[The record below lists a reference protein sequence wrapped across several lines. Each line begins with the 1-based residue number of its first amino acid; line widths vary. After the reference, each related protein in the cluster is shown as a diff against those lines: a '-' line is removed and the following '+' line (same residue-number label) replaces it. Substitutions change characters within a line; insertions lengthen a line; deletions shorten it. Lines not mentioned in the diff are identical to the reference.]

1 MPDPRAVAP
10 LRLISRR
17 AIKAWGEELWLNSTR
32 PEFPA
37 MLSKKRSLAQA
48 LRRRPQLLGS
58 WSRRLFGPDLPV
70 FAKFIRTDFPPIAHI
85 GFSTLVRPQEFLSW
99 ICREQD
105 LLAALRRGLRLP
117 DERAFHGFER
127 VYEGWATDQ
136 ALAGWEAAP
145 ARDRRFVRAMGRYC
159 RLDRE
164 DMSRLAEDLRRSHQR
179 MVRVL
184 NEVDL
189 RKETGNLLMIKA
201 GLLHALFGLSLQ
213 FHPQDPTQEALQEFI
228 LAGGGRAVKK
238 LRQARQRLCAD
249 AAPKSEV
256 WMSLPGDGKLRLAE
270 VQQSSDCT
278 RSVADFFTPFV
289 WMKGAR
295 FRKGHPALGLTDA
308 SLRRLMEGIDFSV
321 TTVSSI
327 RCRAQAL
334 DPGAGARRCRLWEL
348 LDRPALWPFFTVR
361 RLDLGEGG
369 RATVPAARTFQHLV
383 VLSGGIRLESLGRS
397 WRLAPAAAAFLPAD
411 LPQGCTVS
419 AAAPASLLLVG
430 IPAPRGDCGA

>member
-1 MPDPRAVAP
+1 MPDPQTAAP

-17 AIKAWGEELWLNSTR
+17 AVKAWGEELWLNSTR

-37 MLSKKRSLAQA
+37 GVSQTRTLAQV
-48 LRRRPQLLGS
+48 LRRNPRLLGS
-58 WSRRLFGPDLPV
+58 WSRRLFGHDLPV
-70 FAKFIRTDFPPIAHI
+70 FAKFIRTDFPPLAHI

-127 VYEGWATDQ
+127 VYEAWASDR

-145 ARDRRFVRAMGRYC
+145 ARDRSFTRAMSRYC
-159 RLDRE
+159 RMDRE
-164 DMSRLAEDLRRSHQR
+164 ELTRLAEDLRRSHNR

-189 RKETGNLLMIKA
+189 RREMGNLLMIKA
-201 GLLHALFGLSLQ
+201 GLIHALFGLSLQ

-228 LAGGGRAVKK
+228 LAGGARVAKK
-238 LRQARQRLCAD
+238 LRLARQRLCAS

-256 WMSLPGDGKLRLAE
+256 WMPLPAQRNLRLAE

-278 RSVADFFTPFV
+278 YSVADFFTPFV
-289 WMKGAR
+289 WQKGAR

-308 SLRRLMEGIDFSV
+308 ALRRLMEGIDFSV

-327 RCRAQAL
+327 RCRPQAL
-334 DPGAGARRCRLWEL
+334 DPGPQARHCRLWKF
-348 LDRPALWPFFTVR
+348 LDRPALWPFFTVH
-361 RLDLGEGG
+361 RLDLTAGS
-369 RATVPAARTFQHLV
+369 RWSAPASPTFSHVV
-383 VLSGGIRLESLGRS
+383 VLSGRARLEAGGRA
-397 WRLAPAAAAFLPAD
+397 WRLAPATPAFVPAD
-411 LPQGCTVS
+411 LPEGYAL
-419 AAAPASLLLVG
+419 AADEPASLLLVG
-430 IPAPRGDCGA
+430 IPGPHRA

>member
-1 MPDPRAVAP
+1 MAEPRSACA

-17 AIKAWGEELWLNSTR
+17 AVKAWGEELWLNSTR

-37 MLSKKRSLAQA
+37 GVSKKKTLAQV
-48 LRRRPQLLGS
+48 LKREPRLLGS
-58 WSRRLFGPDLPV
+58 WSRRLFGNELPV

-105 LLAALRRGLRLP
+105 LLAALRRSLRVGDP
-117 DERAFHGFER
+117 RAFHGFER
-127 VYEGWATDQ
+127 VYENWSTDR

-145 ARDRRFVRAMGRYC
+145 ARDRSFIRAMSRYC
-159 RLDRE
+159 RMDRE
-164 DMSRLAEDLRRSHQR
+164 ELAQLAEDLRRSHNR

-189 RKETGNLLMIKA
+189 RKETGNLLMVQA
-201 GLLHALFGLSLQ
+201 GVIHALFGLSLQ

-238 LRQARQRLCAD
+238 LRQARQRLSAA

-256 WMSLPGDGKLRLAE
+256 WMPLPTDKNLNLAE

-278 RSVADFFTPFV
+278 YSVADFFTPFV
-289 WMKGAR
+289 WQKGAR

-308 SLRRLMEGIDFSV
+308 ALRRLMEGIDFSV

-327 RCRAQAL
+327 RCRPLAL
-334 DPGAGARRCRLWEL
+334 DPGQGAKRCRLWKL
-348 LDRPALWPFFTVR
+348 LDRPALWPFFTVH
-361 RLDLGEGG
+361 RLDLSAGG
-369 RATVPAARTFQHLV
+369 RWSSAAAPSFRHVV
-383 VLSGGIRLESLGRS
+383 VLSGRARLESAGSVL
-397 WRLAPAAAAFLPAD
+397 RLSPSAPAFVPAE
-411 LPQGCTVS
+411 LPQGYTL
-419 AAAPASLLLVG
+419 AADEPASLLLVG
-430 IPAPRGDCGA
+430 IPGPRRS

>member
-1 MPDPRAVAP
+1 MPDPQAAAP

-17 AIKAWGEELWLNSTR
+17 AVKAWGEELWLNSTR
-32 PEFPA
+32 PEYPA
-37 MLSKKRSLAQA
+37 GVSKKKTLAQV
-48 LRRRPQLLGS
+48 LRRKPRLLGS
-58 WSRRLFGPDLPV
+58 WSRRLFGNDLPV

-85 GFSTLVRPQEFLSW
+85 GFSTLVRPQEFYSW

-127 VYEGWATDQ
+127 TYEAWASHR
-136 ALAGWEAAP
+136 ALAGWDAALV
-145 ARDRRFVRAMGRYC
+145 RDRSFAKSLRRFS
-159 RLDRE
+159 RLDRAE
-164 DMSRLAEDLRRSHQR
+164 LSQLAEDLRRSHQR
-179 MVRVL
+179 MARVL

-189 RKETGNLLMIKA
+189 RQEAGNLLMIKA
-201 GLLHALFGLSLQ
+201 GLIHALFGLSLQ

-238 LRQARQRLCAD
+238 LRQARQRLSGT

-256 WMSLPGDGKLRLAE
+256 WMPLPEGKKLRLAE

-278 RSVADFFTPFV
+278 YSVADFFTPFV
-289 WMKGAR
+289 WQKGAR

-308 SLRRLMEGIDFSV
+308 ALRRHMEGIDFSV

-327 RCRAQAL
+327 RCRPQAL
-334 DPGAGARRCRLWEL
+334 DPGAQAKRCRLWKL

-361 RLDLGEGG
+361 RLDLGAGG
-369 RATVPAARTFQHLV
+369 RWTVPAARTFQHLV
-383 VLSGGIRLESLGRS
+383 VLSGRARLESGSRA
-397 WRLAPAAAAFLPAD
+397 WRLAPSAPAFVPAD
-411 LPQGCTVS
+411 LPGSCAL
-419 AAAPASLLLVG
+419 AADGPASLLLVG
-430 IPAPRGDCGA
+430 IPDPRGA